1 MLEYTLHHTDDLARH
16 GTLKLNHGAFQ
27 TPMFMPV
34 GTYGAV
40 KGMSPDDLEAV
51 ARASSWATPSTCG
64 CAPAPP
70 SWKNW
75 AVCMVS
81 MAGIGRS

>member
-1 MLEYTLHHTDDLARH
+1 MLEYTLHHTDGLARH

-51 ARASSWATPSTCG
+51 GARIILGNTFHLWLRPGTTVME
-64 CAPAPP
+64 
-70 SWKNW
+70 NW